1 MSNFNTAVGVVFVQ
15 RNSCRQS
22 LCNVNQIR
30 GVDYRG
36 VDGGEIP
43 TFCSIL

>member
-1 MSNFNTAVGVVFVQ
+1 MGNFDTAVSVVFVQ
-15 RNSCRQS
+15 RNYRQS
-22 LCNVNQIR
+22 LCNVNEIR

-43 TFCSIL
+43 TFCSIV